1 MESLNYALLEEKK
14 NNKYFLKTA
23 PERVLQFGE
32 GNFLRA
38 FADCFIDIMNEKADF
53 NTKVVI
59 CQPLPNGLSEIIN
72 RQDGLYTLQLKG
84 IRDNAAVSENRIIS
98 CISRCI
104 NPYSDFDALL
114 DCAKN
119 PDLRFIISN
128 TTEAG
133 IVYDDSCCFDDRP
146 QTSFPGKLT
155 RFLYE
160 RYRSFKN
167 QPGKG
172 FIILS
177 CELIDNNGEQLKSC
191 VLSYARQW
199 QLDEAFI
206 QWLHI
211 ENIFCSTL
219 VDRIVPGYPKDE
231 APQLWQQYGYRDDL
245 LDVGELFGLWVIEGP
260 DKLKDELPFEASKL
274 PIIITN
280 DHQPYKQRKVRILNG
295 VHTAIC
301 CGAYLSGARTV
312 LECMENNDI
321 RSFIEKLIYHEVIPC
336 LDLPENELLSF
347 AADVLNRFKNPLIR
361 HELLSITLNTTSK
374 LKSRI
379 LPSIK
384 AFYNSKGTLPKCLTA
399 AFAFYIALYRQFCIQ
414 NNGSRIIQDTPAI
427 IDFFKSHRYMP
438 SDILCRRLFT
448 MTHIWGEDLSL
459 IPGFENTIV
468 NFLNILETKSVQA
481 VIHLCTTA
489 PSEI

>member
-384 AFYNSKGTLPKCLTA
+384 AFYNSNGTLPKCLTA
-399 AFAFYIALYRQFCIQ
+399 AFAFYIALYRKFCIQ
-414 NNGSRIIQDTPAI
+414 NDSSCIIKDTPAI

-438 SDILCRRLFT
+438 SDILCHKLFT
-448 MTHIWGEDLSL
+448 MTHIWGEDLS
-459 IPGFENTIV
+459 
-468 NFLNILETKSVQA
+468 
-481 VIHLCTTA
+481 
-489 PSEI
+489 